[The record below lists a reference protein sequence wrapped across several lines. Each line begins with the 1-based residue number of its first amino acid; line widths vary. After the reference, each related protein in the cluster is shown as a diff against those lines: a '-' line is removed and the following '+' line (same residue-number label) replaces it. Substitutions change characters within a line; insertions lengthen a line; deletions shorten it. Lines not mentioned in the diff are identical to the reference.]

1 MKKMVNYE
9 AFLKLETGAHTARVS
24 QLLVTPDGRSLITA
38 GGDKTIRVWDVE
50 SKTQIRMLLGEIGPG
65 SHGSLQAM
73 ALSPNGKYLASLA
86 WMYPDGNFDAQTRQT
101 DLRVFE
107 IETGNLHAGF
117 RFPGTLQD
125 LDFSRD
131 GKYLAVVGNPNDSR
145 RGKVMVY
152 EAKAVLRGFGKTPT
166 PVATAALYENDL
178 IPSYVRFV
186 PEKASK
192 DGSYRIVATSW
203 EHWRPNAPEYTGRLF
218 SFSLSRAQKLT
229 KLFEKE
235 LDDQIA
241 PESLAVSRQFAI
253 ITAAAL
259 SEEKNKKFYCYDHD
273 GTLVNAVDSE
283 TVPALPAF
291 SPDGNH
297 LIVGQREDKALI
309 QVKVYD
315 VAYGLFPLKCAYFG
329 HDSEVW
335 GVGLLKDGTAVSAG
349 GDQNAIHFWETK
361 HMEGKFLAEIKG
373 VGRVV
378 HVVGVSPDDQIGFG
392 MRDDLRL
399 KNGNIVLQRAF
410 DLRSM
415 TLKSFPFQQAIDF
428 RRAQKNFGEKTLDFS
443 DRFNWNLGLLPDME
457 LFPLPTGEWYN
468 VSTYG
473 FTEKGSVVAGSP
485 DGKVRVAT
493 RQPDGTYQMS
503 ARTLVGHEAAAL
515 DHASGGRWL
524 VTSGA
529 DQVLRLWFADDVEN
543 DTGESLYPALNLFV
557 GSDDEWVI
565 WSKSGYYN
573 ASQNGDQ
580 RFGYHINRGAQM
592 EALYFP
598 SDRFI
603 KTYFRPDLIQAIF
616 EHGSEARALEAL
628 GNQGQPQEAVN
639 VETILPPIVELA
651 PNGIVAGTKRVVFK
665 FFAEALNPDTPVTR
679 VWIVQ
684 NDQFAWEGKPQ
695 KGAYSAA
702 LSLAPGRNRFK
713 IFAETKSSKSLPLVH
728 DVMGPPIKPMG
739 KRNASAPLDG
749 LGTARGAK
757 AAETARSQTNA
768 LLNAQ
773 ENGTLY
779 ILSVG
784 VSTLKN
790 ETDDFKS
797 LTFADD
803 DAVSIYNA
811 FAKSKL
817 SGKLDK
823 KGALKNKA
831 FKSVEAT
838 ILLNRQATK
847 AAIFKAVDK
856 ISEKIRKRNASGR
869 NQRDVFLLFLS
880 GHGVR
885 RSDSFER
892 ELYFWCYDLLKSTTR
907 ATGLSFIELGE
918 KITSLPADVILATD
932 ACHSGMAGSDMV
944 RGLDPNELAKRIYA
958 INERGI
964 YILNASRS
972 EEYAR
977 EHEAIGHGV
986 FTKAILEALEY
997 EPDLSMMNVM
1007 ASVQRR
1013 VLHYTNHIQT
1023 PVFRMYG
1030 DLLPLTIYGK

>member
-1 MKKMVNYE
+1 MKKTANYE
-9 AFLKLETGAHTARVS
+9 AFLKLETGAHTARVN
-24 QLLVTPDGRSLITA
+24 QLLATPDGRSLITA

-50 SKTQIRMLLGEIGPG
+50 SKTQTRMLLGEIGPG
-65 SHGSLQAM
+65 SHGSIQAM
-73 ALSPNGKYLASLA
+73 ALSPNGKYLAALA
-86 WMYPDGNFDAQTRQT
+86 WMYPSGNFDAQYRQT
-101 DLRVFE
+101 DVRFFE
-107 IETGNLHAGF
+107 IATGNLQAGF

-131 GKYLAVVGNPNDSR
+131 GKYLSVTGNPNDSR
-145 RGKVMVY
+145 RGMVMVY
-152 EAKAVLRGFGKTPT
+152 ESKTLLSGFGKKPV
-166 PVATAALYENDL
+166 PVASATLYENDL

-186 PEKASK
+186 PEKVGK
-192 DGSYRIVATSW
+192 DGSYRLVAASW
-203 EHWRPNAPEYTGRLF
+203 EHWRPNAPEYSGRLF
-218 SFSLSRAQKLT
+218 SFSLSSTKKLT

-241 PESLAVSRQFAI
+241 PDSLAVGRQFSI
-253 ITAAAL
+253 VTAAAL

-273 GTLVNAVDSE
+273 GQLVNAVDSE
-283 TVPALPAF
+283 TVPAPPAF
-291 SPDGNH
+291 STDENQ

-315 VAYGLFPLKCAYFG
+315 VAYGRFPLKSAYFG

-335 GVGLLKDGTAVSAG
+335 GVALLKDGTAVSAG

-361 HMEGKFLAEIKG
+361 HMEGKFIAEVKG

-378 HVVGVSPDDQIGFG
+378 HVVGISPDDQIGFG

-399 KNGNIVLQRAF
+399 KNGNIVLQRVF

-428 RRAQKNFGEKTLDFS
+428 RRAQKTFGEKQLDFS

-468 VSTYG
+468 VSTFG
-473 FTEKGSVVAGSP
+473 FTERGSVVAGSP
-485 DGKVRVAT
+485 DGKVRVAP
-493 RQPDGTYQMS
+493 RRPEGTYQMS
-503 ARTLVGHEAAAL
+503 ERNLVGHEAAVL
-515 DHASGGRWL
+515 DHAAGGRWL

-529 DQVLRLWFADDVEN
+529 DQVLRLWFVDDVED
-543 DTGESLYPALNLFV
+543 DTGEHLYPALNLFV

-565 WSKSGYYN
+565 WSKSGYYT

-580 RFGYHINRGAQM
+580 RFGYHINRGAEM

-603 KTYFRPDLIQAIF
+603 KTFFRPDIIQAIF
-616 EHGSEARALEAL
+616 EHGSEARALDAL
-628 GNQGQPQEAVN
+628 GGQGQSRDAIH

-651 PNGIVAGTKRVVFK
+651 PNGIEVEPKKVTFK
-665 FFAEALNPDTPVTR
+665 FSVEALNPGAPVTR
-679 VWIVQ
+679 VWIIQ

-695 KGAYSAA
+695 KGAYKITLPLNS
-702 LSLAPGRNRFK
+702 GRNQFK
-713 IFAETKSSKSLPLVH
+713 IFAETKSSKSVPLVY
-728 DVMGPPIKPMG
+728 DVMGPPAKTA
-739 KRNASAPLDG
+739 KEKSASPLEG
-749 LGTARGAK
+749 TGTARGAK
-757 AAETARSQTNA
+757 AAEAARSQANA
-768 LLNAQ
+768 FYNGQ
-773 ENGTLY
+773 ENGTLFM
-779 ILSVG
+779 LAVG
-784 VSTLKN
+784 VSTLQN

-803 DAVSIYNA
+803 DAISIYNA
-811 FAKSKL
+811 FGKSKL

-838 ILLNRQATK
+838 VLLNEKATK
-847 AAIFKAVDK
+847 SAIFKSVDT
-856 ISEKIRKRNASGR
+856 ICEKIKKRSAANKQ
-869 NQRDVFLLFLS
+869 QRDVFLLFLS

-885 RSDSFER
+885 RSDDFER
-892 ELYFWCYDLLKSTTR
+892 ELYFWCYDLMKTSTR

-932 ACHSGMAGSDMV
+932 ACHSGMAGSDAV

-958 INERGI
+958 INERGL

-977 EHEAIGHGV
+977 EHAAIGHGV
-986 FTKAILEALEY
+986 FTKAILEALEF
-997 EPDLSMMNVM
+997 ETDMSMMNLI

-1013 VLHYTNHIQT
+1013 VLYYTEGLQT

>member
-1 MKKMVNYE
+1 MKKTAHYE

-24 QLLVTPDGRSLITA
+24 QLLATPDGKSLITA
-38 GGDKTIRVWDVE
+38 GGDKTIRVWDIE
-50 SKTQIRMLLGEIGPG
+50 SKTQTRMLLGEIGPG

-86 WMYPDGNFDAQTRQT
+86 WMYPDGNYDAQFRQT
-101 DLRVFE
+101 DVRFFE
-107 IETGNLHAGF
+107 VETGNLHAGF

-131 GKYLAVVGNPNDSR
+131 GKYLVIVGNPNETR
-145 RGKVMVY
+145 RGMVMVY
-152 EAKAVLRGFGKTPT
+152 EAKAVLSRFGKKPA
-166 PVATAALYENDL
+166 PVASAILYENDL

-186 PEKASK
+186 PEKAGK
-192 DGSYRIVATSW
+192 DGSYRIVAASW

-218 SFSLSRAQKLT
+218 SFSLSSAKKLT
-229 KLFEKE
+229 RLFEKE

-241 PESLAVSRQFAI
+241 PDSLAVSKGFTV

-273 GTLVNAVDSE
+273 GQLVNAVDSE
-283 TVPALPAF
+283 TVPAPPAF
-291 SPDGNH
+291 SPDENQ

-315 VAYGLFPLKCAYFG
+315 VAYGRFPLKSVYFG
-329 HDSEVW
+329 HDSETW
-335 GVGLLKDGTAVSAG
+335 GVALLKDGMAFSAG

-361 HMEGKFLAEIKG
+361 HMEGKFVAEIKG

-378 HVVGVSPDDQIGFG
+378 HVVGVSPEDQIGFG

-399 KNGNIVLQRAF
+399 KNGNIVLQRVF
-410 DLRSM
+410 DLRTMS
-415 TLKSFPFQQAIDF
+415 LKSFPFQQAIDF
-428 RRAQKNFGEKTLDFS
+428 RRAQKTFGEKRLDFS
-443 DRFNWNLGLLPDME
+443 DQFNWNLGLLPDMA

-473 FTEKGSVVAGSP
+473 FTERGSVVAGSP
-485 DGKVRVAT
+485 DGKVRVAP
-493 RQPDGTYQMS
+493 RQPEGYYQMS
-503 ARTLVGHEAAAL
+503 GRALVGHEAAVL

-524 VTSGA
+524 VTTGA
-529 DQVLRLWFADDVEN
+529 DQVLRLWFADDVED
-543 DTGESLYPALNLFV
+543 DTGEHLYPALNLFV

-580 RFGYHINRGAQM
+580 RFGYHINRGAEM

-603 KTYFRPDLIQAIF
+603 KTYFRPDVIQAIF
-616 EHGSEARALEAL
+616 EHGSETRALDAL
-628 GNQGQPQEAVN
+628 GQQGQTREAIN

-651 PNGIVAGTKRVVFK
+651 PNGIVVEPKKVTFK
-665 FFAEALNPDTPVTR
+665 FSVQALNPGAPATR
-679 VWIVQ
+679 VWVIR
-684 NDQFAWEGKPQ
+684 NDQFAWEGKPK
-695 KGAYSAA
+695 KGTYKVT
-702 LSLAPGRNRFK
+702 LPLEPGRNQFK
-713 IFAETKSSKSLPLVH
+713 IFAETKSSKSVPLVH
-728 DVMGPPIKPMG
+728 DVMGPPTKVGKSKASGPLEGMG
-739 KRNASAPLDG
+739 V
-749 LGTARGAK
+749 ARGAK
-757 AAETARSQTNA
+757 AAESARSQANA
-768 LLNAQ
+768 LLGVQ

-803 DAVSIYNA
+803 DAISVYNA
-811 FAKSKL
+811 FGRSKL
-817 SGKLDK
+817 TGKLDK

-831 FKSVEAT
+831 FESVEAT
-838 ILLNRQATK
+838 ILLNEQATK
-847 AAIFKAVDK
+847 AAILKAVDK
-856 ISEKIRKRNASGR
+856 ICEKIRKRNAAGKQ
-869 NQRDVFLLFLS
+869 QRDVFLLFLS

-885 RSDSFER
+885 RSDDFER
-892 ELYFWCYDLLKSTTR
+892 ELYFWCYDLMKSSTR

-932 ACHSGMAGSDMV
+932 ACHSGMAGSDAV

-958 INERGI
+958 INERGL

-972 EEYAR
+972 EEFAR
-977 EHEAIGHGV
+977 EHETIGHGV
-986 FTKAILEALEY
+986 FTKAILEALEF
-997 EPDLSMMNVM
+997 ETDMSMMNLM

-1013 VLHYTNHIQT
+1013 VLYYTNHLQT
-1023 PVFRMYG
+1023 PVFRLYG
-1030 DLLPLTIYGK
+1030 DLLPLTVYGK

>member
-1 MKKMVNYE
+1 MKKTANYE
-9 AFLKLETGAHTARVS
+9 AFLKLETGAHTARVN

-50 SKTQIRMLLGEIGPG
+50 SKTQTRMLLGQIGPG
-65 SHGSLQAM
+65 SHGSIQAM
-73 ALSPNGKYLASLA
+73 ALSPNGKYLAALA
-86 WMYPDGNFDAQTRQT
+86 WMYPSGNYDAQYRQT
-101 DLRVFE
+101 DVRFFE
-107 IETGNLHAGF
+107 IATGNLQAGF
-117 RFPGTLQD
+117 RFPGTLQA

-131 GKYLAVVGNPNDSR
+131 GKYLSVAGNPNDSR
-145 RGKVMVY
+145 RGMVMVY
-152 EAKAVLRGFGKTPT
+152 ESKAILSGFGKKPV
-166 PVATAALYENDL
+166 PVASATLYENDL

-186 PEKASK
+186 PEKVGK
-192 DGSYRIVATSW
+192 DGSYRLVAASW
-203 EHWRPNAPEYTGRLF
+203 EHWRPNAPEYSGRLF
-218 SFSLSRAQKLT
+218 SFSLSSAKKLT

-241 PESLAVSRQFAI
+241 PDSLAVGRQFTVV
-253 ITAAAL
+253 TAAAL
-259 SEEKNKKFYCYDHD
+259 SEEKNKKFYCYDHE
-273 GTLVNAVDSE
+273 GNLVNAVDSE
-283 TVPALPAF
+283 TVPAPPAF
-291 SPDGNH
+291 SPDENQ

-315 VAYGLFPLKCAYFG
+315 VAYGNFPLKSAYFG
-329 HDSEVW
+329 HDSETR
-335 GVGLLKDGTAVSAG
+335 GVALLKDGTAVSAG

-361 HMEGKFLAEIKG
+361 HMEGKFIAEVKG

-378 HVVGVSPDDQIGFG
+378 HVVGISPDDQIGFG

-399 KNGNIVLQRAF
+399 KNGNIVLQRVF

-428 RRAQKNFGEKTLDFS
+428 RRAQKSFGDKQLDFS
-443 DRFNWNLGLLPDME
+443 DRFNWNLGLLPDMA

-468 VSTYG
+468 VSTFG
-473 FTEKGSVVAGSP
+473 FTERGSVVAGSP
-485 DGKVRVAT
+485 DGKVRVAP
-493 RQPDGTYQMS
+493 RRPEGTYQMS
-503 ARTLVGHEAAAL
+503 ERNLVGHEAAVL

-529 DQVLRLWFADDVEN
+529 DQVLRLWFVDDVED
-543 DTGESLYPALNLFV
+543 DTGEHLYPALNLFV

-565 WSKSGYYN
+565 WSKSGYYT

-580 RFGYHINRGAQM
+580 RFGYHINRGAEM

-603 KTYFRPDLIQAIF
+603 KTFFRPDIIQSIF
-616 EHGSEARALEAL
+616 EHGSEVRALDAL
-628 GNQGQPQEAVN
+628 GGQGQAQDAIH

-651 PNGIVAGTKRVVFK
+651 PNGIAVEAKKVTFK
-665 FFAEALNPDTPVTR
+665 FSVEALNPGAPVTR
-679 VWIVQ
+679 VWIIQ

-695 KGAYSAA
+695 KGAYKVT
-702 LSLAPGRNRFK
+702 LPLMPGRNQFK
-713 IFAETKSSKSLPLVH
+713 IFAETKSSKSVPLVY
-728 DVMGPPIKPMG
+728 DVMGPPKKAG
-739 KRNASAPLDG
+739 QSNASAPLEG
-749 LGTARGAK
+749 MGVARGAK
-757 AAETARSQTNA
+757 AAEAARSQANA
-768 LLNAQ
+768 YLSAQ

-784 VSTLKN
+784 VSTLQN

-803 DAVSIYNA
+803 DAISIYNA
-811 FAKSKL
+811 FGKSKL

-838 ILLNRQATK
+838 ILLNEKATK
-847 AAIFKAVDK
+847 AAIFKAVDN
-856 ISEKIRKRNASGR
+856 ICEKIKKRNTT
-869 NQRDVFLLFLS
+869 NKQHRDVFLLFLS

-885 RSDSFER
+885 RSDDFER
-892 ELYFWCYDLLKSTTR
+892 ELYFWCYDLMKISTR

-958 INERGI
+958 INERGL

-986 FTKAILEALEY
+986 FTKAILEALEF
-997 EPDLSMMNVM
+997 ETDMSMMNLM

-1013 VLHYTNHIQT
+1013 VLYYTNHVQT

-1030 DLLPLTIYGK
+1030 DLLPLNIYGK